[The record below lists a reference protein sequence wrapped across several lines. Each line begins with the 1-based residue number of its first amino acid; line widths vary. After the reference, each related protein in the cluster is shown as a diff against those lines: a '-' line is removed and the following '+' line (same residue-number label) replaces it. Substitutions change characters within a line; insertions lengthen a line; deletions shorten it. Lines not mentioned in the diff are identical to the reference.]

1 MKVGDQVR
9 LIARNPACGMGM
21 THYGDVGTLV
31 HFDENSKEVNIDFP
45 RHESW
50 YGYAKEVQLISYSDN
65 YSATILLETRHPFDK
80 PIEVSADYEDV
91 GLPF

>member
-9 LIARNPACGMGM
+9 LIDRNPACGMGM

-31 HFDENSKEVNIDFP
+31 HFDKNSQEVNIDFP
-45 RHESW
+45 RHAGW

-65 YSATILLETRHPFDK
+65 SSATILLETMHPFDE
-80 PIEVSADYEDV
+80 PVVHVDIFDDAD
-91 GLPF
+91 LPF